1 MLKRLINKIDKL
13 NENLEKSK
21 INEIADILDN
31 KVKLFFR
38 NYFLELEKVLEW
50 ELDFILLLRF

>member
-21 INEIADILDN
+21 INEIADAAI
-31 KVKLFFR
+31 R
-38 NYFLELEKVLEW
+38 SA
-50 ELDFILLLRF
+50 LLW